1 MARRA
6 RQLRAR
12 QLASPPTSPS
22 PSEAVAA
29 LSQRVVPQLVGPI
42 QLEEEC
48 RLAPRRLV
56 EEHGGT
62 GIVAALDTAASYSA
76 SSVCDC
82 AIRRRRA
89 RSRDM
94 QAEKEAAADVGE
106 VMRLRGCGRG
116 DGQHVPARR
125 HHRGKVEHGRPP
137 SIVSHEGHR
146 QGDAGE
152 NSRCLARFFFSR
164 MLEEDKE
171 IGRRPFRLG
180 ILILPGWL

>member
-1 MARRA
+1 MECEKPTPATHTSVQEQDAGQAPPSTILSTLSAASDEQEEQFSGIKAVWVAR
-6 RQLRAR
+6 RAR

-29 LSQRVVPQLVGPI
+29 LSQRVVPQLASPI

-56 EEHGGT
+56 GEHGGT
-62 GIVAALDTAASYSA
+62 GIVAALDTAASYIA

-94 QAEKEAAADVGE
+94 QAEKEAAADVDE

-125 HHRGKVEHGRPP
+125 HH
-137 SIVSHEGHR
+137 
-146 QGDAGE
+146 
-152 NSRCLARFFFSR
+152 
-164 MLEEDKE
+164 
-171 IGRRPFRLG
+171 
-180 ILILPGWL
+180 

>member
-1 MARRA
+1 MAR
-6 RQLRAR
+6 RAR

-29 LSQRVVPQLVGPI
+29 LSQRVVPQLASPI

-56 EEHGGT
+56 GEHGGT
-62 GIVAALDTAASYSA
+62 GIVAALDAAASYSA

-94 QAEKEAAADVGE
+94 QAEKEAAADVDE

-125 HHRGKVEHGRPP
+125 HHRGEVEHGRPP
-137 SIVSHEGHR
+137 PIVSHEGHR
-146 QGDAGE
+146 RGDAGE
-152 NSRCLARFFFSR
+152 YSRCLARFFFCR